1 MLPGAPSRLHPSF
14 PLRRALGLAHP
25 GDPLGAWVRMGRW
38 PLHLRAG
45 GCALLASADLGYLL
59 RRSGRILVRHA
70 ATVRA
75 VETDRLIAWRTLQI
89 VVGAPFLPEVAALRA
104 MYPGLRVRPGRIAL
118 PIGLDG
124 AEPAL
129 AACAA
134 ARVPVAGSWIDY
146 RPLAGGPCRE
156 VDSG

>member
-1 MLPGAPSRLHPSF
+1 MLPGAPSRLSPSF

-25 GDPLGAWVRMGRW
+25 GEPLGAWVRMGRW

-59 RRSGRILVRHA
+59 RRSARVLIRHGGRPRIVQA
-70 ATVRA
+70 
-75 VETDRLIAWRTLQI
+75 ERLIAWRTLQI
-89 VVGAPFLPEVAALRA
+89 VVGAPYLPDVEGLRA
-104 MYPGLRVRPGRIAL
+104 IYPGLRVAEGRIAL
-118 PIGLDG
+118 PLGLDG

-134 ARVPVAGSWIDY
+134 ARVPVAATWIEYRDAGS
-146 RPLAGGPCRE
+146 G
-156 VDSG
+156 

>member
-1 MLPGAPSRLHPSF
+1 MLPGAASRLLPSF

-45 GCALLASADLGYLL
+45 GCALLLSADLGYLL
-59 RRSGRILVRHA
+59 RRCTRVLVRDGGA
-70 ATVRA
+70 AIVL
-75 VETDRLIAWRTLQI
+75 ETDQLIAWRTLQI
-89 VVGAPFLPEVAALRA
+89 VVGAPYLPEVQVLRA
-104 MYPGLRVRPGRIAL
+104 MYPGLSVAPGRIAL

-129 AACAA
+129 AVCAA
-134 ARVPVAGSWIDY
+134 TRLPVTATWIEYGAG
-146 RPLAGGPCRE
+146 R
-156 VDSG
+156 SG

>member
-1 MLPGAPSRLHPSF
+1 MLPGAPSRLPFSF

-45 GCALLASADLGYLL
+45 GRALLASDDLGYLL
-59 RRSGRILVRHA
+59 RRCPRVLLRDARS
-70 ATVRA
+70 A
-75 VETDRLIAWRTLQI
+75 VVLEAERLIAWRTLQI
-89 VVGAPFLPEVAALRA
+89 VVGAPYLPQVPMLRA
-104 MYPGLRVRPGRIAL
+104 MYPALRVTEGRIDL
-118 PIGLDG
+118 PIGLGG

-134 ARVPVAGSWIDY
+134 ARVPVAATWIEYGAAGS
-146 RPLAGGPCRE
+146 G
-156 VDSG
+156 

>member
-1 MLPGAPSRLHPSF
+1 MLPGAPSRLPTSF
-14 PLRRALGLAHP
+14 PLRRALGLTHP

-59 RRSGRILVRHA
+59 RRCARVVVRDGA
-70 ATVRA
+70 AA
-75 VETDRLIAWRTLQI
+75 VVLEADRLIAWRTLQI
-89 VVGAPFLPEVAALRA
+89 VIGAPYLPEVHALRA
-104 MYPGLRVRPGRIAL
+104 MYPGLRVAHGRIAL

-134 ARVPVAGSWIDY
+134 ARVPVAATWIDY
-146 RPLAGGPCRE
+146 AGGS
-156 VDSG
+156 SG